1 MGVTVAMARN
11 KPRPATC
18 ECSLSQQKDSGIKII
33 VVDQHGAVIPK
44 AEITVEGKLIK
55 EPIAGVTGPSG
66 EWNQTKLTAG
76 RYKVTV
82 KAAGFSPFSS
92 FIEVHDGTLLALKM
106 KLPVAAV
113 NTVVE
118 VKAEPPVI
126 MGTVGVLTEVHQSL
140 FPPAAA
146 AGQPRSPMREASS
159 TKMRT
164 HAVRIFN
171 IQFSIRLLCRQQF
184 CGPLR
189 FPPRMSALLDR
200 LQSGCGWCP

>member
-146 AGQPRSPMREASS
+146 AGQPRSPMR
-159 TKMRT
+159 
-164 HAVRIFN
+164 
-171 IQFSIRLLCRQQF
+171 
-184 CGPLR
+184 P
-189 FPPRMSALLDR
+189 
-200 LQSGCGWCP
+200 